1 MYSGQ
6 DGLVIYIEMFHGES
20 RTFFPNELV
29 VEHTSTCGSRSLR
42 PGQLRRVQER
52 NKKEELKLG
61 TLFREC
67 FKEEDEEDEE
77 EHGERKQTF
86 LVGKR
91 KDGSRERVET
101 VVCSDVWLFAH
112 FAFCADGQMSPFPR
126 RKTMGGGISEVRQ

>member
-1 MYSGQ
+1 MANPVLFSRRTS
-6 DGLVIYIEMFHGES
+6 S
-20 RTFFPNELV
+20 RTHKHVRFPFIETWTAA
-29 VEHTSTCGSRSLR
+29 ESARKE
-42 PGQLRRVQER
+42 QE
-52 NKKEELKLG
+52 EELKLG